1 MKFYNKIDLQLL
13 GSDLE
18 KYGSMKQILEEFRIN
33 IVIKTIFRNS
43 LRIEID
49 SLRQEKESLEKSI
62 NIMQAKTIK
71 VTELLGRAITRAVT
85 CGIGNISNISST
97 IFSVDTQVTL
107 LSNILQRV
115 DDGKTTTTKKM
126 KKYNSD
132 GKIVED

>member
-1 MKFYNKIDLQLL
+1 MKYYDKIDLQSLE
-13 GSDLE
+13 SDLE
-18 KYGSMKQILEEFRIN
+18 KYGIMKHTLEQFRIN
-33 IVIKTIFRNS
+33 IVIKMMLRNS
-43 LRIEID
+43 LKLEID
-49 SLRQEKESLEKSI
+49 SLRQEKERLEKSI
-62 NIMQAKTIK
+62 NIMQAKTTKIID
-71 VTELLGRAITRAVT
+71 LLARAITRAVT
-85 CGIGNISNISST
+85 CGVGNISNISST